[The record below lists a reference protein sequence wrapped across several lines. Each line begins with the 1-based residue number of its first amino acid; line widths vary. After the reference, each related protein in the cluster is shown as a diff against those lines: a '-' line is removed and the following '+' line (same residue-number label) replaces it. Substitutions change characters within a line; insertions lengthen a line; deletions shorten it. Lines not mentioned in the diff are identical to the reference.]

1 MTIDQ
6 LAVILNTNRRT
17 IIRDIEKLKE
27 KGKIKRI
34 GSTKG
39 GHWHVEDF

>member
-6 LAVILNTNRRT
+6 LARMLNTNRRT

-27 KGKIKRI
+27 NGKIKRI
-34 GSTKG
+34 GSAKG
-39 GHWHVEDF
+39 GYWQVEDF

>member
-6 LAVILNTNRRT
+6 LAAMLNANRRT

-39 GHWHVEDF
+39 GYWQVEDF